1 MKKFRITDDEGN
13 NYEVE
18 EIEEVQDEEK
28 EFKDDELSEG
38 MSLTQDEIISLKEL
52 AAKAPEILA
61 LLNNNVVD
69 AKEEEVK
76 DEDKEEKVEDE
87 DEEVIDSEDVKEK
100 NKAKDSK
107 KSYGSIETKY
117 SVNDSIDAEDEIAN
131 AWAKRY
137 GGK

>member
-87 DEEVIDSEDVKEK
+87 EVIDSEDVKEK
-100 NKAKDSK
+100 NKVKDSK